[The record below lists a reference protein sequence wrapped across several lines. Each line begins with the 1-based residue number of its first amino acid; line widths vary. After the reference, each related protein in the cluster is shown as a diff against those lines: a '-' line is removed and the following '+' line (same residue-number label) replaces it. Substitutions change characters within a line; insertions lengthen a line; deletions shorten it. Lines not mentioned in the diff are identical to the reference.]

1 MADAKTAFGKK
12 VVVTAH
18 EEGLGGVILEIEKGK
33 KTDMVFHV
41 SVKKLLYV
49 VMGKLFIT
57 VLADGKMA
65 KVEAVAGSSFA
76 VREGLAYQLEGAEKS
91 IVVEFSN
98 GWLPK
103 DVHCISKGSVEETPT
118 VEAPVEQKPP
128 APADQAVKEAQIQQR
143 PKGKGKKKKK

>member
-1 MADAKTAFGKK
+1 MTDAKTAFGKK
-12 VVVTAH
+12 VVITAH

-65 KVEAVAGSSFA
+65 RVEAVAGSSFA

-98 GWLPK
+98 AWLPK
-103 DVHCISKGSVEETPT
+103 DVHCISKGTAAEEAPVVEKPAEQPVAPVVQ
-118 VEAPVEQKPP
+118 VEAPVQEKS
-128 APADQAVKEAQIQQR
+128 
-143 PKGKGKKKKK
+143 KGKKKKKR